1 MSQYVRFPLTGVLYF
16 PYSSKDSLSKD
27 ASKFKAM
34 LSNALFSSPCVF
46 LPSEFSVSLKKAND
60 LGFVLRTD
68 DEDRST
74 LSYHLSIM
82 AHADAYSHG
91 ELDKLVHAVLRE
103 VLTKSRAGLVI
114 FSSVS
119 EEKDSKRSTIRLG
132 SYYHYNQRTGRVEY
146 VPDRDFLGHLGSPI
160 DLR

>member
-1 MSQYVRFPLTGVLYF
+1 MSQYVRFSLTGVLYF

-68 DEDRST
+68 NEERST

-82 AHADAYSHG
+82 AHADAYSYDEVDG
-91 ELDKLVHAVLRE
+91 LVHKTLKEA
-103 VLTKSRAGLVI
+103 LTKSLAGLVI

-119 EEKDSKRSTIRLG
+119 EEKDSRKARFRLG
-132 SYYHYNQRTGRVEY
+132 SQYHFNKRTGLVY
-146 VPDRDFLGHLGSPI
+146 SPVRDF
-160 DLR
+160 DNNF

>member
-1 MSQYVRFPLTGVLYF
+1 MGQYVRFSLTGVLYF

-27 ASKFKAM
+27 AHKFKVE
-34 LSNALFSSPCVF
+34 LEKKLFSSPCVF

-68 DEDRST
+68 DEERST

-82 AHADAYSHG
+82 AHADAYSYDEIDG
-91 ELDKLVHAVLRE
+91 LVHKVLKE
-103 VLTKSRAGLVI
+103 ALTKSLAGLVI

-119 EEKDSKRSTIRLG
+119 EEKDSRRARLRLG
-132 SYYHYNQRTGRVEY
+132 SQYHFNKRTGLVY
-146 VPDRDFLGHLGSPI
+146 SPVRDF
-160 DLR
+160 DNNF

>member
-1 MSQYVRFPLTGVLYF
+1 MGQYVRFSLTGVLYF

-27 ASKFKAM
+27 AHKFKVE
-34 LSNALFSSPCVF
+34 LEKKLFSSPCVF

-68 DEDRST
+68 DEERST

-82 AHADAYSHG
+82 AHADAYSYDEIDG
-91 ELDKLVHAVLRE
+91 LVHKVLKE
-103 VLTKSRAGLVI
+103 ALTKSLAGLVI

-119 EEKDSKRSTIRLG
+119 EEKDSRRARLRLG
-132 SYYHYNQRTGRVEY
+132 SQYHFNKRTGLVY
-146 VPDRDFLGHLGSPI
+146 SSVRDF
-160 DLR
+160 DNY

>member
-1 MSQYVRFPLTGVLYF
+1 MSQYVRFSLTGVLYF

-27 ASKFKAM
+27 AHKFKVA
-34 LSNALFSSPCVF
+34 LSNRLFSSPCVF

-68 DEDRST
+68 DEERST

-82 AHADAYSHG
+82 AYTDAYSYD
-91 ELDKLVHAVLRE
+91 EVDRLVHATIKE
-103 VLTKSRAGLVI
+103 VLAKSLAGLVI

-119 EEKDSKRSTIRLG
+119 EEKDSRRTRLRLG
-132 SYYHYNQRTGRVEY
+132 SQYHFNKRTGLVY
-146 VPDRDFLGHLGSPI
+146 SPVRDF
-160 DLR
+160 DNNF

>member
-1 MSQYVRFPLTGVLYF
+1 MSQYVRFSLTGVLYF

-27 ASKFKAM
+27 AHKFKVA
-34 LSNALFSSPCVF
+34 LSNRLFSSPCVF

-68 DEDRST
+68 DEERST

-82 AHADAYSHG
+82 AHADAYSYD
-91 ELDKLVHAVLRE
+91 EVDRLVHATLKE
-103 VLTKSRAGLVI
+103 VLTKSCAGLVI

-119 EEKDSKRSTIRLG
+119 EEKDSRRTRLRLG
-132 SYYHYNQRTGRVEY
+132 SQYHFNKRTGLVY
-146 VPDRDFLGHLGSPI
+146 SPVRDFVNNF
-160 DLR
+160 

>member
-1 MSQYVRFPLTGVLYF
+1 MSQYVHFSLTGVLYF

-27 ASKFKAM
+27 AHKFKVA
-34 LSNALFSSPCVF
+34 LSNRLFSSPCVF

-68 DEDRST
+68 DEERST

-82 AHADAYSHG
+82 AHADAYSYD
-91 ELDKLVHAVLRE
+91 EVDRLVHATLKE
-103 VLTKSRAGLVI
+103 VLTESLAGLVI

-119 EEKDSKRSTIRLG
+119 EEKDSRRTRLRLG
-132 SYYHYNQRTGRVEY
+132 SQYHFNKRTGLVY
-146 VPDRDFLGHLGSPI
+146 SPVRDFDNNL
-160 DLR
+160 

>member
-1 MSQYVRFPLTGVLYF
+1 MSQYVRFSLTGVLYF

-27 ASKFKAM
+27 AHKFKVA
-34 LSNALFSSPCVF
+34 LSNRLFSSPCVF

-68 DEDRST
+68 DGDRST

-82 AHADAYSHG
+82 AHADAYSYA
-91 ELDKLVHAVLRE
+91 EVDRLVHATLKE
-103 VLTKSRAGLVI
+103 VLAKSCAGLVI

-119 EEKDSKRSTIRLG
+119 EEKNSRRTRLRLG
-132 SYYHYNQRTGRVEY
+132 SQYHFNKRTGLVY
-146 VPDRDFLGHLGSPI
+146 SPVRDFDNNL
-160 DLR
+160 